1 MVAPYDADAPVLW
14 LNAGKIA
21 EGFDLDANCPDG
33 INPVDFKLSDPV
45 VKKIGKTEYI
55 LQVQEAIAHIKS
67 GEAVK
72 IVISRQLIHEWPGA
86 SQKAGLLFR
95 NLCRQFP
102 DAFVYLANI
111 PDVGLWTGATPEVL
125 LKSNDGTVSTM
136 SLSGTR
142 KTQKLSSPWGK
153 KEINEHLWV
162 SRYIAE
168 TLEAAGCELVD
179 VSPIHT
185 MVAGSVEHLI
195 TNYSARCPDNQL
207 PALINA
213 LHPTPAVCGWPTA
226 VAARLISDIEQ
237 YDRSFYTGY
246 LGPVWNAGSFHL
258 FVNLRCMHL
267 INNKAVVYVG
277 GGITTDSD
285 PETEWE
291 ETVMKSR
298 TMLGAIENLANFAD

>member
-1 MVAPYDADAPVLW
+1 MANQKKIALDILQSALTGANLPFVSFRLPGHENPVTIYGPDRFEKYKHIEEVLGKHTGFVMAPYETDVSVLW

-21 EGFDLDANCPDG
+21 EGFDVDANCPDG

-67 GEAVK
+67 GEAGK

-142 KTQKLSSPWGK
+142 KTQKLSSPWGQ

-168 TLEAAGCELVD
+168 GLEA
-179 VSPIHT
+179 
-185 MVAGSVEHLI
+185 
-195 TNYSARCPDNQL
+195 
-207 PALINA
+207 
-213 LHPTPAVCGWPTA
+213 
-226 VAARLISDIEQ
+226 
-237 YDRSFYTGY
+237 RSGRAH
-246 LGPVWNAGSFHL
+246 V
-258 FVNLRCMHL
+258 
-267 INNKAVVYVG
+267 
-277 GGITTDSD
+277 
-285 PETEWE
+285 
-291 ETVMKSR
+291 
-298 TMLGAIENLANFAD
+298 